1 LPALLLD
8 AALGYA
14 TGGWPV
20 FPVVPRGKVPATP
33 RGFHDATLNPE
44 TIRRHWR
51 VPDRNVASPT
61 GPVSGFW
68 VLDIDGAEGEA
79 NLARLEAEHGR
90 LPPTRTALTGG
101 GGRHFLFRYTGPIQ
115 SSVGRIATAVDV
127 RCDLAY
133 VVLAPSMHP
142 SGRTYAWADG
152 EGSSYEIATAP
163 DWIVRAARKRPTTI
177 SERAAVTVAP
187 RAPDRTGA
195 YGRAALAAEIV
206 RLRDAGAG
214 CRNVML
220 NRVAFRLHQLVAGN
234 ELDGQ
239 HVVERLVDA
248 CHTNGL
254 VADDGLAS
262 VVRTINS
269 AANAGLRFPR
279 SRSGR
284 PAR

>member
-1 LPALLLD
+1 LSALLD

-44 TIRRHWR
+44 TIRRRWR
-51 VPDRNVASPT
+51 IPDRNVASPT

-79 NLARLEAEHGR
+79 NLARLEAEHGP
-90 LPPTRTALTGG
+90 LPATRTALTGG
-101 GGRHFLFRYTGPIQ
+101 GGRHLLFRYTGPIQ
-115 SSVGRIATAVDV
+115 SSVGRIATAIDV

-152 EGSSYEIATAP
+152 DGSYEIATAP
-163 DWIVRAARKRPTTI
+163 EWIVRSARKRPDSI
-177 SERAAVTVAP
+177 AERAAVTVAP

-195 YGRAALAAEIV
+195 YGRAALDAEIV
-206 RLRDAGAG
+206 RLRDAIPG
-214 CRNVML
+214 CRNVEL

-234 ELDGQ
+234 EIAEQTVVDGLI
-239 HVVERLVDA
+239 EA
-248 CHTNGL
+248 CHANGL
-254 VADDGLAS
+254 IGDDGMSAVL
-262 VVRTINS
+262 RTIRS
-269 AANAGLRFPR
+269 AASAGMRFPR